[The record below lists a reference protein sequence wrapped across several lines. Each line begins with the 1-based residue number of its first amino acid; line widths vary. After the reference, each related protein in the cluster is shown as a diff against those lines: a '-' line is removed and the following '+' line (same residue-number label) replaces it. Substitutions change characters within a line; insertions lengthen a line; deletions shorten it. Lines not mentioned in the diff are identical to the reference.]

1 MASVAPAPS
10 TQTSPVTEAANKLAE
25 ATNSDIFFYN
35 SEIYRPFDDELVC
48 ACTGRRRRT
57 NALLLLVTEGGDPD
71 AAYRIA
77 RCFQMH
83 YEKFVC
89 IVAGY
94 CKSAGTMIVTGA
106 HELVM
111 ADNGE
116 IGPLDIQLAKKDELW
131 DTQSGLTIMSA
142 LGTLHEKAFSSFEYA
157 SLEITKRSQGRVTFK
172 TAADVA
178 VKFATGLF
186 APIYAQIDPMHVGEA
201 NRAQAIAHDYGLR
214 LSYFGK
220 NISAE
225 SLEGLISDYPAHGF
239 VIDREEADGLFNN
252 VREPSEAEKHL
263 ILLLGKTATVPRAK
277 GEGIRRFLSHEKG
290 EENVAGN
297 ASQTPSGGPEQ
308 HGTSTAETREEP
320 QPEDIAKRS
329 AAAS

>member
-1 MASVAPAPS
+1 MASATPAL
-10 TQTSPVTEAANKLAE
+10 QTDPVTDAANRIAE
-25 ATNSDIFFYN
+25 ATDSDVFFYN
-35 SEIYRPFDDELVC
+35 SEIYRPFDDELIS
-48 ACTGRRRRT
+48 ACVERKKRA
-57 NALLLLVTEGGDPD
+57 NAILLLATEGGDPD

-77 RCFQMH
+77 RCFETH

-89 IVAGY
+89 VVAGY
-94 CKSAGTMIVTGA
+94 CKSAGTMIVVGA

-111 ADNGE
+111 ADSGE

-142 LGTLHEKAFSSFEYA
+142 LGILHEKAFSTFEYA

-186 APIYAQIDPMHVGEA
+186 APIYAQIDPIHVGEA

-214 LSYFGK
+214 LSYFSK
-220 NISAE
+220 NISVG
-225 SLEGLISDYPAHGF
+225 SLEELISAYPAHGF
-239 VIDREEADGLFNN
+239 VIDRQEADGLFNC
-252 VREPSEAEKHL
+252 VREPNEAEGHL
-263 ILLLGKTATVPRAK
+263 IATLGKAASVPRAK
-277 GEGIRRFLSHEKG
+277 GQGIRKFLSHEKG
-290 EENVAGN
+290 EQNVAGN
-297 ASQTPSGGPEQ
+297 ASGTPPGGSE
-308 HGTSTAETREEP
+308 HGTPAAETGEEP
-320 QPEDIAKRS
+320 RPEDHARRS